1 MRTGQYALAAQSNF
15 TYPKLTMLYERW
27 RQIAREQ
34 ASELAV
40 LDVAAGERMT
50 FGELARMIDRAA
62 APAETML
69 FPQGHGVEFVRTVLV
84 AWKYGRVVC
93 PLESGQPKR
102 LDGVSPHQLPDS
114 AYQLPKTCAHLK
126 MTSATTG
133 PARMIVFREEQ
144 LFADAQNI
152 VATMG
157 LRREWPNVAFISLA
171 HSYGFSNLVL
181 PLALFG
187 IPLVLASP
195 PLPEVLRSVATQV
208 KEFTLAAVPAL
219 WQAWHEADA
228 LPRNIR
234 RAISAGAPLPIAL
247 ESEVFKKCGLKI
259 HNFYGSSECGGIAY
273 DRSEAPR
280 TDGSLAG
287 TALDNVELRQS
298 AEGLLEVR
306 GRAVAETYWPEAN
319 ERLENGRFLTSDLVE
334 LKGAQVYLRGR
345 ATDLINV
352 AGRKVS
358 PELIERELLQHPA
371 VRDCIV
377 FGMPDADSG
386 RGECVAAC
394 VVGRATEKELRDHL
408 LSRLAPWQV
417 PRNWHFLDILPRN
430 ERGKVSR
437 AELRKKFQQ

>member
-1 MRTGQYALAAQSNF
+1 MIRSGQYALAAQSNF

-27 RQIAREQ
+27 RQIAHEH

-40 LDVAAGERMT
+40 LDVAAGERTT
-50 FGELARMIDRAA
+50 FGELARMIDGSA
-62 APAETML
+62 APTEAIV
-69 FPQGHGVEFVRTVLV
+69 FPQGHGIEFVRTVLS
-84 AWKYGRVVC
+84 AWKHGRVVC
-93 PLESGQPKR
+93 PLEAGQP
-102 LDGVSPHQLPDS
+102 LPTIVG
-114 AYQLPKTCAHLK
+114 LPKTCAHLK

-133 PARMIVFREEQ
+133 AARMIVFREEQ

-228 LPRNIR
+228 LPRSIR
-234 RAISAGAPLPIAL
+234 LAISAGAPLPIAL

-298 AEGLLEVR
+298 AEGLLEVC
-306 GRAVAETYWPEAN
+306 GRAVAETYWPGAN
-319 ERLENGRFLTSDLVE
+319 EHLENGTFLTSDLVE
-334 LKGAQVYLRGR
+334 LKGGQVYLRGR

-394 VVGRATEKELRDHL
+394 VVGRATERELRDHL